1 MSAPIAPLP
10 DDATLQ
16 ALAAE
21 ILARPEYARW
31 RAPDPEVVTALLDR
45 IREFFVWMQRLPDV
59 SPALFWLVLGGLVLL
74 AAALLAHVI
83 VSLRSV
89 LGETAPLS
97 GAARAPEA
105 RRFGEEA
112 EALAREGRYLEAA
125 RRLQL
130 ACLEVL
136 LGRGVLELRRFE
148 AGAALRRRIAAAR
161 LAEEDRRDLAL
172 LVQRL
177 ETAVFRDRTE
187 DAALYGAWRGLAERL
202 AVGGA

>member
-1 MSAPIAPLP
+1 MSAPNAPLP

-21 ILARPEYARW
+21 ILSRPEYARW
-31 RAPDPEVVTALLDR
+31 RTPDPEALRALLDR
-45 IREFFVWMQRLPDV
+45 VRELFVWMQRLPDA

-83 VSLRSV
+83 LSLRSV
-89 LGETAPLS
+89 LGETAALPA
-97 GAARAPEA
+97 AARAPDT

-112 EALAREGRYLEAA
+112 EALAREGRYLDAA

-130 ACLEVL
+130 ACLEAL

-148 AGAALRRRIAAAR
+148 AGDALRRRIAAAR
-161 LAEEDRRDLAL
+161 LSEEDRRDLAR

-202 AVGGA
+202 AARGA